1 MKKRILMTV
10 AASATLLLAG
20 CGNGQKEDKD
30 VTVSL
35 PTEAKADKL
44 DAQGYDAAMPVY
56 SAVYD
61 ALVKYDKDK
70 GVKAG
75 LADKWRVDESGK
87 FMNSI

>member
-44 DAQGYDAAMPVY
+44 DAQGYDAAMPV
-56 SAVYD
+56 
-61 ALVKYDKDK
+61 
-70 GVKAG
+70 
-75 LADKWRVDESGK
+75 
-87 FMNSI
+87 